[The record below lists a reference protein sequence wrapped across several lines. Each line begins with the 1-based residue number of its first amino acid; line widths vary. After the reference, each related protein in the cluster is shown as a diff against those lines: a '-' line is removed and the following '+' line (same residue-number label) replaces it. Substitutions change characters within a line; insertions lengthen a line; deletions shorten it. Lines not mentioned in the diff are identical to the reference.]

1 VSLCEVEGP
10 HWVTVEGRGVRRW
23 RRGPCWRR
31 APVCR
36 PLPSASR
43 ESSTRGDSGADDASH
58 GSSAVGYRFGDP
70 M

>member
-1 VSLCEVEGP
+1 LLWILTSATSVKARNVRAGNGAGRVSLCEVEGP

-43 ESSTRGDSGADDASH
+43 
-58 GSSAVGYRFGDP
+58 
-70 M
+70 